1 MKSAWYAWYTTGARR
16 LLGITLAGALSACG
30 CAERKEPQVQTNPT
44 PNGADTTAQTESGSH
59 TDKPSAPVKIT
70 ATLAATSAAVEIVF
84 GEDASD
90 VTVDV
95 WGVDGLVVT
104 SAATPIAG
112 RAFARGEKL
121 PLSVSLT
128 APATRADLAVR
139 VRGTFAGRA
148 RVEVRSFTVNAGA
161 PPPQPAAGEVRLGP
175 DGLPVRVM
183 KAE

>member
-1 MKSAWYAWYTTGARR
+1 MKSAFYAEGARR

-30 CAERKEPQVQTNPT
+30 CAERKEPQTQTNPI
-44 PNGADTTAQTESGSH
+44 PNGAETTTNTEIGPH
-59 TDKPSAPVKIT
+59 TDKPSAPVTIT
-70 ATLAATSAAVEIVF
+70 ATLTATNAAVEIVF

-90 VTVDV
+90 VTVEV
-95 WGVDGLVVT
+95 WGTDGLVVT
-104 SAATPIAG
+104 SAPKPIAG

-139 VRGTFAGRA
+139 VRGTFGGRA
-148 RVEVRSFTVNAGA
+148 RAEVRSFTWNASA
-161 PPPQPAAGEVRLGP
+161 PPAQPAAGEVRLGP
-175 DGLPVRVM
+175 DGRPVRVM